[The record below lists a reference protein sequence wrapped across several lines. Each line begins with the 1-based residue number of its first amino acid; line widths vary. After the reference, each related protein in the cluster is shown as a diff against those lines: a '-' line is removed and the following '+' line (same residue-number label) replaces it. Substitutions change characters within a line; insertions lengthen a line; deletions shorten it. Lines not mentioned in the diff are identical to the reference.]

1 MPGMRRVTR
10 TTRRSVLTAAAVWTL
25 AAAGATPAGS
35 AGGVAA
41 AVDRQSHTFALD
53 EGQTWSLVADVATV
67 RLVGDPA
74 RRDVRIDITRHAAT
88 AADLPRLPVV
98 AHETPTGSE
107 VILRQSGG
115 RLDPALRAEVTIT
128 APATASRGFITIVE
142 GGLELRG
149 FHGRLEAEVRRGG
162 IDAIDVS
169 GTLRLATTIGAVN
182 VTRARLVAGGLLRLR
197 AFNGD
202 VRLGFAEAPRD
213 ARVMALALN
222 GTIRSALPLTMK
234 DGWGPRWGETTVGT
248 GADVVSIDVVTG
260 TIEIDT
266 PAAK

>member
-10 TTRRSVLTAAAVWTL
+10 STRRSALTAAAVWTL
-25 AAAGATPAGS
+25 AAASVAPAGS
-35 AGGVAA
+35 YGSVAA
-41 AVDRQSHTFALD
+41 AVDRQSHAFSLGQ
-53 EGQTWSLVADVATV
+53 GQTWSVVADVATV

-74 RRDVRIDITRHAAT
+74 RRDVRIDIVRHAAT
-88 AADLPRLPVV
+88 AADLTRFPVV
-98 AHETPTGSE
+98 ARETANGAE

-115 RLDPALRAEVTIT
+115 TLDPALRAEVTVM
-128 APATASRGFITIVE
+128 APATATRGVISIVE
-142 GGLELRG
+142 GGLEVRD
-149 FHGRLEAEVRRGG
+149 FHGRLDADVRRGA
-162 IDAIDVS
+162 IDANDVS
-169 GTLRLATTIGAVN
+169 GTLRLATNIGAVS

-202 VRLGFAEAPRD
+202 VRLGFADAPRD

-234 DGWGPRWGETTVGT
+234 DAWGPRWGETTIGT

-260 TIEIDT
+260 TIEIDA
-266 PAAK
+266 PARK